1 MKVLF
6 ADNALGQTNK
16 IYLTGPDSLVVRASA
31 SGSEGR
37 GFAPRPRHTKG
48 VKNGTGSSLADA
60 RNKRVVLGRYKN
72 AGRYLLL
79 LCRSKSSTE
88 LKLSVSKRDV
98 KQSFFILS
106 LSFSLSLCT
115 NDIEMCF
122 CLNMC
127 FSID

>member
-1 MKVLF
+1 MTRLCVLIVLK
-6 ADNALGQTNK
+6 DHIQL
-16 IYLTGPDSLVVRASA
+16 LEVPDSLVVRASA

-79 LCRSKSSTE
+79 VMSQKSSAE
-88 LKLSVSKRDV
+88 LMLSVSKRDV
-98 KQSFFILS
+98 KQSFFIFIFL
-106 LSFSLSLCT
+106 
-115 NDIEMCF
+115 
-122 CLNMC
+122 
-127 FSID
+127 